1 MKGLLLLS
9 GGFDSPVA
17 GQVMKKAGV
26 TIVAL
31 HFSNEPFVGKEP
43 EAKARE
49 LAQKLQF
56 EKFLSVDLS
65 SGFAAIAQKCTRKYY
80 FVLSKRLMFR
90 KAETIAKKEGCSFLI
105 TGENLGQV
113 SSQTLSNLHVIDAAV
128 SIPVVRPLIGFDK
141 EEIIARCRALGVYEL
156 ASGKEC
162 CDALGPDHPC
172 TVSSEEIIL
181 EEEKKLV

>member
-17 GQVMKKAGV
+17 GQVMKKRGAI
-26 TIVAL
+26 IVAV

-43 EAKARE
+43 EAKARK
-49 LAQKLQF
+49 LSQKLQF

-90 KAETIAKKEGCSFLI
+90 EAEKVAHKEGCSFLI

-113 SSQTLSNLHVIDAAV
+113 SSQTLSNLHVIDNAV

-141 EEIIARCRALGVYEL
+141 EEIIARCKALGIYEL

-162 CDALGPDHPC
+162 CDALGPNHPC
-172 TVSSEEIIL
+172 TISREDMIL
-181 EEEKKLV
+181 KEEEKLH